1 MIASLLDSQGVKSL
15 KSWRFLQEVCIV
27 QYCQTF
33 LQCLIGRHF
42 EVCANKMSHL
52 INVIMS
58 WQLLSLLN
66 QNRENLR
73 LLMNQVWKLRFC
85 WVGSKIYILSN
96 NFNKRENNPGTNFAN
111 CLQLQ
116 QNSI

>member
-15 KSWRFLQEVCIV
+15 KSRRFLQIVCIV
-27 QYCQTF
+27 QNCQTF
-33 LQCLIGRHF
+33 LKCLIGRHF

-73 LLMNQVWKLRFC
+73 LLR
-85 WVGSKIYILSN
+85 
-96 NFNKRENNPGTNFAN
+96 
-111 CLQLQ
+111 
-116 QNSI
+116 